1 MMMAQEEN
9 IPAIMFNQDP
19 SEDQGMS
26 DEAVMAHMQEGN
38 PRAYAHLQQ
47 QMNMPPEEEAQM
59 MPEGFLAMPPEE
71 ELMELEEQPMTEG
84 EGMI

>member
-1 MMMAQEEN
+1 
-9 IPAIMFNQDP
+9 
-19 SEDQGMS
+19 
-26 DEAVMAHMQEGN
+26 
-38 PRAYAHLQQ
+38 
-47 QMNMPPEEEAQM
+47 MNMPPEEEAQM